1 VTVVIR
7 YHIPFAQPFFVSNIS
22 NGRKIKII
30 YSRNKIKAP
39 LERKYDPK
47 HELIRNT
54 EENGDDMH
62 CFGTKLLTKE
72 LLLPLSAKQVL
83 CAAEVNQR

>member
-1 VTVVIR
+1 MVVIR

-22 NGRKIKII
+22 NGSKIKII

-47 HELIRNT
+47 HELVRNT

-72 LLLPLSAKQVL
+72 LLLVL
-83 CAAEVNQR
+83 WRRKIER